1 MNKKTKGKTIKSS
14 LIGEKYEHGKNPES
28 LKNLKPF
35 IKGESGNPGGRPKN
49 YEKLK
54 KSLDKWGEK
63 KIELDI
69 WDLPLS
75 TSGETLKDQ
84 VLFAIWD
91 KARKGNIKCIE
102 ILAQLRCLD
111 DK

>member
-1 MNKKTKGKTIKSS
+1 MNKKTKAKMIKSS
-14 LIGEKYEHGKNPES
+14 IIGEKYEHGKNPES
-28 LKNLKPF
+28 LKNLRPF
-35 IKGESGNPGGRPKN
+35 IKGESGNPGGRTKK
-49 YEKLK
+49 YDKLK
-54 KSLDKWGEK
+54 KSLDKWGDK
-63 KIELDI
+63 KIELDL

-75 TSGETLKDQ
+75 SSDETLKDQ

-102 ILAQLRCLD
+102 ILAQLGCLD